1 VCSGAYF
8 ERKEVGSN
16 TMSEPRG
23 SRILTAVLLVVIIA
37 VVFFGLWAFASMASV
52 EDGVPSGPIL
62 FAVGAILLGMVATAT
77 ALWLI
82 RHVAARTESGTTA
95 PSTVVDSEPPAA

>member
-1 VCSGAYF
+1 VCSVAYF

-37 VVFFGLWAFASMASV
+37 VVFFGLWTFASMASV
-52 EDGVPSGPIL
+52 GDGVPSGSVL
-62 FAVGAILLGMVATAT
+62 FAVGALVLGTVATAT

-82 RHVAARTESGTTA
+82 RHVAARNASGHSPA
-95 PSTVVDSEPPAA
+95 PAGADSETPAA